1 VRRVPGPTDEPDE
14 GPSDAERP
22 EDGPAEQVRALE
34 DLAPSAELGPI
45 TLAVTGPPRR
55 RVDAARAVLPGL
67 VLVAVCVAAA
77 YGVSRVIPSISPLVA
92 AVALGALLANV
103 GLVPE
108 WSRAGAHFAAKRLL
122 RFGVVLLG
130 FQLAV
135 REVLALGG
143 PGLVV
148 VAVVV
153 TTTFFGTQWLGRRLG
168 VSAPLSLL
176 IATGFSICGASAVAA
191 VEGVADADEEEVA
204 FAIGLVTLC
213 GSMAIAI
220 LPALAG
226 PLGVHGS
233 RFGAWTGASVHDVA
247 QVVAT
252 ASTGGSAAL
261 RTAVI
266 VKLTRVVLLAPLV
279 AGVTVAR
286 RRRAVA
292 VDTVDDA
299 RVIPDEAPAKPPILP
314 LFVVGFLVAIALR
327 SASLVPSGWL
337 PTLKVAETLT
347 LAAAL
352 VGLGTGVRIARLR
365 RLGGRPLLLA
375 LLSWLLIAVVS
386 YVGVILV
393 GA

>member
-1 VRRVPGPTDEPDE
+1 VPGPTDEPDE

-226 PLGVHGS
+226 PLGLHGS